1 MFEKFFC
8 KTDKS
13 LRMLCIADTHGD
25 MLMMTSDSIIDKF
38 RDVDVVI
45 CVGDIRKD
53 ELKVISRLS
62 KNKILAIKGN
72 HDSVNQFDEL
82 PEIIDIHNNMVD
94 INGVNI
100 IGIEGSIKYNDC
112 VVGFS
117 QKESLHL
124 AKSMQK
130 GADILIS
137 HSHMYCK
144 DDAELGPYNSHVGL
158 KGTRYYFRHNR
169 CVNIHGHDHIST
181 ELKNPRELRLYGM
194 CNVLY
199 KNGKLSLL

>member
-1 MFEKFFC
+1 MFEKIFC
-8 KTDKS
+8 KKDKS

-100 IGIEGSIKYNDC
+100 IGIEGSIKYNDY

-124 AKSMQK
+124 AKSMQQ

-158 KGTRYYFRHNR
+158 KGTRYYFRHNK

-199 KNGKLSLL
+199 ENGKLSLL